1 MATDAPPS
9 APERELRELRARLR
23 CGNADL
29 YRHLALYLQ
38 VLRQVL
44 PARVERATFYLATQI
59 QPQRYAALPDQER
72 RQFHR
77 RLSGLLHRC
86 SSLLTVEQLC
96 SLASQMARERRRQ
109 ERRQSRLLLQRLS
122 ADGPRRS
129 GGDGPGTPA
138 SASIPPPAG
147 SVNLDRPDSFR
158 FGLLPVASPP
168 GGAPAADH
176 SSFAAEESDPDEADD
191 LQAAL
196 ESFLAAGLG
205 RGVGAAAADG
215 SRGNR
220 QPDEPQPPGEAEDP
234 ADPSEEAQVQPSA
247 ALPAENAEEE
257 DPFGALPE
265 LPTLTPL
272 LQRWIAESSSGQVP
286 GGSAPDPWR
295 AGELPDEP
303 PLLLRWLE
311 GVERALA
318 RRLRNLSH
326 AINVELLRVG
336 LCSSLLPV
344 SLLDAVLAGQIEP
357 QPAPPNLL
365 RLQLPFPSDDAS
377 PVQVIVL
384 LLRTVDLELEEPRLR
399 TCRRRVQQH
408 RQEVRRMA
416 QQFRRLQRRREAH
429 EAEQLWLQDRRA
441 SLSPPG

>member
-1 MATDAPPS
+1 M
-9 APERELRELRARLR
+9 RERLR
-23 CGNADL
+23 SGNADL

-44 PARVERATFYLATQI
+44 PVRVERATFYLATQI
-59 QPQRYAALPDQER
+59 HPQRYAALPDEER
-72 RQFHR
+72 RQFHH
-77 RLSGLLHRC
+77 RLSRLLHRC

-109 ERRQSRLLLQRLS
+109 EKRERHQLLQRLS
-122 ADGPRRS
+122 ADAPRRS
-129 GGDGPGTPA
+129 GSAESGNPGRPATPL
-138 SASIPPPAG
+138 PAG

-158 FGLLPVASPP
+158 FGPLPVAPLP
-168 GGAPAADH
+168 GGADPPAPAH
-176 SSFAAEESDPDEADD
+176 SASASEESDPAEAVD

-196 ESFLAAGLG
+196 EAFLAAGFG
-205 RGVGAAAADG
+205 HGVGAAAADQ
-215 SRGNR
+215 SRQNI
-220 QPDEPQPPGEAEDP
+220 QPDEADLPGEAEDP
-234 ADPSEEAQVQPSA
+234 RGTRAQPSA
-247 ALPAENAEEE
+247 SIPAEDVDEVADDE
-257 DPFGALPE
+257 DPFGPLPDRPE
-265 LPTLTPL
+265 LPGLAPL
-272 LQRWIAESSSGQVP
+272 LQRWIAASSSGHLTRGTV
-286 GGSAPDPWR
+286 PDPWG

-377 PVQVIVL
+377 PLQVIVL

-429 EAEQLWLQDRRA
+429 EAEQLWLQDRRS

>member
-1 MATDAPPS
+1 
-9 APERELRELRARLR
+9 
-23 CGNADL
+23 
-29 YRHLALYLQ
+29 
-38 VLRQVL
+38 
-44 PARVERATFYLATQI
+44 
-59 QPQRYAALPDQER
+59 
-72 RQFHR
+72 
-77 RLSGLLHRC
+77 
-86 SSLLTVEQLC
+86 
-96 SLASQMARERRRQ
+96 
-109 ERRQSRLLLQRLS
+109 
-122 ADGPRRS
+122 
-129 GGDGPGTPA
+129 
-138 SASIPPPAG
+138 
-147 SVNLDRPDSFR
+147 
-158 FGLLPVASPP
+158 
-168 GGAPAADH
+168 
-176 SSFAAEESDPDEADD
+176 
-191 LQAAL
+191 
-196 ESFLAAGLG
+196 
-205 RGVGAAAADG
+205 
-215 SRGNR
+215 
-220 QPDEPQPPGEAEDP
+220 
-234 ADPSEEAQVQPSA
+234 VQPSA

-272 LQRWIAESSSGQVP
+272 LQRWIAESSSGQLP

>member
-1 MATDAPPS
+1 MATEAQPS
-9 APERELRELRARLR
+9 SPERELQELREKLR
-23 CGNADL
+23 SGNADL

-44 PARVERATFYLATQI
+44 PVRVERATFYLATQI
-59 QPQRYAALPDQER
+59 KPQRYAALADEDR

-77 RLSGLLHRC
+77 RMGRLLHRC

-109 ERRQSRLLLQRLS
+109 QKRERRLLLQGLS
-122 ADGPRRS
+122 AETPRRS
-129 GGDGPGTPA
+129 GSTAPGNTGRPATPA
-138 SASIPPPAG
+138 PLG

-158 FGLLPVASPP
+158 FGLLPVSPLP
-168 GGAPAADH
+168 GGADPPAPAH
-176 SSFAAEESDPDEADD
+176 PSSAAEPSDPADAGD
-191 LQAAL
+191 VQAAL
-196 ESFLAAGLG
+196 ESLLASGFGSA
-205 RGVGAAAADG
+205 VGPAAAEG
-215 SRGNR
+215 VRQNR
-220 QPDEPQPPGEAEDP
+220 QPDEPDLPG
-234 ADPSEEAQVQPSA
+234 
-247 ALPAENAEEE
+247 EEE
-257 DPFGALPE
+257 DPRETLAQASASIPDEDGDDQDPFG
-265 LPTLTPL
+265 PL
-272 LQRWIAESSSGQVP
+272 LQAWIAESSSGQPPP
-286 GGSAPDPWR
+286 GTAPDPWG

-311 GVERALA
+311 GLERALV

-344 SLLDAVLAGQIEP
+344 SLLDAVLDGQIEP
-357 QPAPPNLL
+357 QPAPPNVL
-365 RLQLPFPSDDAS
+365 RLQMPFPSDDTN
-377 PVQVIVL
+377 PLQMIVL

-429 EAEQLWLQDRRA
+429 EAEQLWLHDRRA